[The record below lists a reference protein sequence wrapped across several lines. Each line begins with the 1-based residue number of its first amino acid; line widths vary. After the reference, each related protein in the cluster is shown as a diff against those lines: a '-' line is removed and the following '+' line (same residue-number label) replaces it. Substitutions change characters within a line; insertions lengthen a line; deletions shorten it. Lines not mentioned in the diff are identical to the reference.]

1 MIVMDHELKL
11 AVGKTWTH
19 INMPARN
26 FGASRAHRLLGRE
39 RLLQSLLLFTE
50 VIARGCRA

>member
-39 RLLQSLLLFTE
+39 RLLQSLLLFAE
-50 VIARGCRA
+50 VIPTRS